1 MGRSG
6 HLNKGNYKLHH
17 PSHLYI
23 SAGLFT
29 LLVYGY
35 CVQPIY
41 CKCYVWKNNNFNMF
55 VQSLVSLEATDV
67 LFHRK
72 NVQNIK
78 QWSEAWMWGGNSPYM
93 KSCKGHGPKIKCCYH
108 VWLYWDEWRTDD
120 HVDSSNA
127 WGGRCNES
135 GKLQDISQGSFKTL
149 HYPMVRIPGVLSES
163 YPSVRWLWGQNCK
176 IVHSCRFDENLSIFI
191 MTKQTLLPLEFKL
204 S

>member
-1 MGRSG
+1 MGCSEQSNTR
-6 HLNKGNYKLHH
+6 NNKLHH

-35 CVQPIY
+35 CVQPIC

-67 LFHRK
+67 LFHKK

-78 QWSEAWMWGGNSPYM
+78 QRSKAWMWGGKSPYM

-120 HVDSSNA
+120 YVDSWNA
-127 WGGRCNES
+127 RGRQCDEIWKAES
-135 GKLQDISQGSFKTL
+135 SRIS
-149 HYPMVRIPGVLSES
+149 HEGVL
-163 YPSVRWLWGQNCK
+163 RHFTAQC
-176 IVHSCRFDENLSIFI
+176 
-191 MTKQTLLPLEFKL
+191 
-204 S
+204 

>member
-1 MGRSG
+1 MGRSK
-6 HLNKGNYKLHH
+6 HSNKLNYKLHH

-35 CVQPIY
+35 LVQPIY

-55 VQSLVSLEATDV
+55 VQSLVSLEAADV

-78 QWSEAWMWGGNSPYM
+78 QWSEAWMRGGKSPYM
-93 KSCKGHGPKIKCCYH
+93 KSCKGHGPKIKCRYH
-108 VWLYWDEWRTDD
+108 VWLYWDEWRTDN

-135 GKLQDISQGSFKTL
+135 GKRKA
-149 HYPMVRIPGVLSES
+149 PGYLTREFSDTS
-163 YPSVRWLWGQNCK
+163 LPNGQNSGC
-176 IVHSCRFDENLSIFI
+176 IVGVVYQWSVIVRTEL
-191 MTKQTLLPLEFKL
+191 
-204 S
+204 